1 MKSTSF
7 EFGLRVAEDLAEQ
20 LKCNL
25 QNELLRLNGVRNV
38 TYDGTFPFLKM
49 LVQAEFA
56 DGDAAKRIH
65 RKIINKLMATEGIEV
80 AHVKTNLTDVF
91 G

>member
-7 EFGLRVAEDLAEQ
+7 DFGLRISEDLTKNPEGN
-20 LKCNL
+20 LKD
-25 QNELLRLNGVRNV
+25 ELLRLNGVKDI
-38 TYDGTFPFLKM
+38 TYEGALPFLNM
-49 LVQAEFA
+49 LVQAEFTN
-56 DGDAAKRIH
+56 GDEAKRLH
-65 RKIINKLMATEGIEV
+65 RKILTKLMATEGIEV